1 MIRIITSLVAVL
13 TVASIQSQ
21 TTLKDTPKLVIGITI
36 DQLRGDYLELFK
48 HSFSE
53 RGFNR
58 LLNEGLV
65 YSNIRFEYPNV
76 NEASSIATIYT
87 GTNPFY
93 HGIIGKTKFSADKN
107 TESPIFDDNSFIG
120 NYTKEKLSPA
130 ALRVSTIADELKF
143 ASQNK
148 SEIYAFAPNS
158 FQAIISGGHQANGV
172 YWIED
177 YTGKW
182 ATSTFY
188 KDFHWT
194 VDQQNRNGIFSNHPE
209 SLRWQLL
216 LGAEKYNTS
225 PYGGDFKY
233 LDYIW
238 KTNSTNLY
246 SQLKETPFANE
257 NTTKTAIDLMLKT
270 DMGKHSYP
278 DFLAITYYAGNYTAA
293 NSLDYSVEQQ
303 DIYIRLDKDIASL
316 LDQVEKTVGLQNTLI
331 FVTST
336 GYYNS
341 NYIITETSKQSTG
354 VFYTN
359 RCEALLNMYLMA
371 VYGKEQWV
379 ERYHDQQIYLNRKLI
394 ESKNINLK
402 EIQDKA
408 AEFVIQFTGV
418 QDATTSLRLLSGE
431 TNLNMSSYRN
441 MLDKTLSGDII
452 VEIQPGYQ
460 IVDEKNP
467 TQQTQIQ
474 REAAIVAPVIFWGYN
489 IKPEKIKRTVK
500 ATEIAP
506 TISKVLRI
514 RSPNAAKDQPLP
526 EFM

>member
-13 TVASIQSQ
+13 TVTSIQSQ

-36 DQLRGDYLELFK
+36 DQLRSDYLELFK

-65 YSNIRFEYPNV
+65 YSNLVFDYPNI

-87 GTNPFY
+87 GTSPFY
-93 HGIIGKTKFSADKN
+93 HGIISKTKFSSDKN
-107 TESPIFDDNSFIG
+107 SESSIFEDNLFLG

-130 ALRVSTIADELKF
+130 ALRVSTITDELKL
-143 ASQNK
+143 ASQSK
-148 SEIYAFAPNS
+148 SNVYAFATNS
-158 FQAIISGGHQANGV
+158 FQSIITGGHQANGV
-172 YWIED
+172 YWLED

-182 ATSTFY
+182 ATSTYY
-188 KDFHWT
+188 KDFHWV
-194 VDQQNRNGIFSNHPE
+194 VDQQNRNGIYSNHPE
-209 SLRWQLL
+209 NLRWQLL
-216 LGAEKYNTS
+216 LSSDKYNNS
-225 PYGGDFKY
+225 PYDGEFRY
-233 LDYIW
+233 LDYSW
-238 KTNSTNLY
+238 KANSVNLF

-257 NTTKTAIDLMLKT
+257 NITQTAIELMQKT
-270 DMGKHSYP
+270 DMGKHPYP
-278 DFLAITYYAGNYTAA
+278 DFLALTYYAGNYTPVA
-293 NSLDYSVEQQ
+293 SVDYSVEQQ
-303 DIYIRLDKDIASL
+303 DIYIRLDKNIATL
-316 LDQVEKTVGLQNTLI
+316 LDQVDKTIGLQNTFI
-331 FVTST
+331 FITST

-341 NYIITETSKQSTG
+341 NYVVADTQKPSG

-371 VYGKEQWV
+371 IYGKEQWV
-379 ERYHDQQIYLNRKLI
+379 EKYYNQQIYLNRKLI
-394 ESKNINLK
+394 ESKNISLK

-418 QDATTSLRLLSGE
+418 QDATTSVRLLSGE
-431 TNLNMSSYRN
+431 ANSNMSVYRN
-441 MLDKTLSGDII
+441 ILDKALSGDII
-452 VEIQPGYQ
+452 IEIQPGYQ

-467 TQQTQIQ
+467 TTQVKIQ
-474 REAAIVAPVIFWGYN
+474 RESAIVAPVIFWGYSV
-489 IKPEKIKRTVK
+489 KPQKIKRAVK

>member
-48 HSFSE
+48 HSFTE

-58 LLNEGLV
+58 LINEGLV
-65 YSNIRFEYPNV
+65 YSNIKFEYPNI
-76 NEASSIATIYT
+76 NEASTIATIYT

-93 HGIIGKTKFSADKN
+93 HGIIGKTKFSPDKN
-107 TESPIFDDNSFIG
+107 SESPIFEDNSFIG

-130 ALRVSTIADELKF
+130 TLRVSTITDELKF
-143 ASQNK
+143 ASQSR

-158 FQAIISGGHQANGV
+158 YQAIISGGHQANGV
-172 YWIED
+172 YWLED

-209 SLRWQLL
+209 NLRWQLL
-216 LGAEKYNTS
+216 LSPDKYNKS
-225 PYGGDFKY
+225 PYSGDFKY
-233 LDYIW
+233 LDYAW
-238 KTNSTNLY
+238 KANSLNLY
-246 SQLKETPFANE
+246 GQLKETPFVNE
-257 NTTKTAIDLMLKT
+257 ITTQTAIDLMLKT

-278 DFLAITYYAGNYTAA
+278 DFLALTYYAGNYTLS
-293 NSLDYSVEQQ
+293 NSSDYSVEQQ
-303 DIYIRLDKDIASL
+303 DIYIRLDKDITSL
-316 LDQVEKTVGLQNTLI
+316 LDQVEKTIGLQNVFI

-341 NYIITETSKQSTG
+341 NYSITDSSKLSSG

-371 VYGKEQWV
+371 IYGKEQWV
-379 ERYHDQQIYLNRKLI
+379 ERYYNQQIYLNRKLI
-394 ESKNINLK
+394 ESKNIDLK
-402 EIQDKA
+402 EIQNKA

-418 QDATTSLRLLSGE
+418 QDATTSLKLLNGE
-431 TNLNMSSYRN
+431 SNLNMSAYRN

-452 VEIQPGYQ
+452 IEIQPGYQ
-460 IVDEKNP
+460 IVDEKN
-467 TQQTQIQ
+467 TSSEIKIQ

-489 IKPEKIKRTVK
+489 IKPEKIKRTIK

-506 TISKVLRI
+506 TITKVLRI
-514 RSPNAAKDQPLP
+514 RSPNAAKEQPLP